1 MVGYKMKPQYNP
13 KKTSIKNFVEA
24 YEYGK
29 SETLKQVFEIIDKE
43 EILAEDDLTF
53 KYLILQKLKEL
64 ETK

>member
-1 MVGYKMKPQYNP
+1 MNPPQYNP

-29 SETLKQVFEIIDKE
+29 SETLKKVFEEI
-43 EILAEDDLTF
+43 EILWLR
-53 KYLILQKLKEL
+53 KGKLGYLELKQKLKEL